1 MNPSDRV
8 THRDV
13 NLSSELG
20 TIVRVGRTARGGDCV
35 ARWDYSGIE
44 SEEVQ
49 GNLRPAEKGGNVW
62 KDTTTH

>member
-20 TIVRVGRTARGGDCV
+20 TLVRVGRTARGGDCV
-35 ARWDYSGIE
+35 VRWDYSGIE

-49 GNLRPAEKGGNVW
+49 GNLRLVEKGW
-62 KDTTTH
+62 SPWEHSAR